1 MVGSEQQ
8 MRGLRNDVINMS
20 RAWDIKNLSFRQ
32 DLNL

>member
-8 MRGLRNDVINMS
+8 MRGLRNDVMS
-20 RAWDIKNLSFRQ
+20 MGQIKNLSLRQ